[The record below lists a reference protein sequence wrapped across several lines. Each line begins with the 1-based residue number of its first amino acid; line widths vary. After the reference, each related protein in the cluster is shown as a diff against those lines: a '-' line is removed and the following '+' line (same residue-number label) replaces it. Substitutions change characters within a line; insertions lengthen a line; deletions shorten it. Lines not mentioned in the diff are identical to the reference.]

1 MVGLGVR
8 WLVVLWILFHET
20 CCRLQ
25 GRAGEL
31 VNVLKEAGQHVPP
44 ELLKFGT
51 HVKKKEHK
59 LYGAHFNADVDM
71 NKKGTKITFDD

>member
-1 MVGLGVR
+1 M
-8 WLVVLWILFHET
+8 LWILFHET